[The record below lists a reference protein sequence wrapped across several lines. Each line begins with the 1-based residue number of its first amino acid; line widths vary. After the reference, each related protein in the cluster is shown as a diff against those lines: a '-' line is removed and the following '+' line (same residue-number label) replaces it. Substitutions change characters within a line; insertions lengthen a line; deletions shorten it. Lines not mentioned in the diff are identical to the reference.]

1 MLCCTIAL
9 GMWRCS
15 GNRLQVTDH
24 NAANYRWPRSRIVRP
39 GRYALGCLT
48 TPCQTLPSKYK
59 RAPVMNVRTLTI
71 ARRAG
76 LGFTL
81 ISLLVALLGWF
92 ALVQMSTIRQSE
104 VAVETNWLPSMRVVN
119 DIREIMLR
127 IRTISLRMALDTDP
141 ASIPTYRGQLDVRLG
156 DLNKKLD
163 ILKTFVDTPEESSLT
178 EQFLVTMGQYRSAL
192 DRSFVLAT
200 QGDSA
205 GLNKLL
211 LIDMKQ
217 IVDGSGKQLNDLADF
232 YVTKVDAEGKSA
244 EAQYSKSRDIVIA
257 FVLLA
262 ALCTIG
268 LALWLTRS
276 IVRPLQRAVNAA
288 EQVAQGD
295 LTHTIEVDGDDE
307 VTRLLRA
314 LATMQ
319 VNLRDAMRHIGSSAT
334 QLASAATEL
343 NSVTEDSYRGLHQQ
357 NAEID
362 QAATA
367 INEMTSAVEEVA
379 RNAVSTSDASSQS
392 STSAQAGQTRVI
404 ETVQSIQTLTD
415 NVQSTS
421 ALVQNLANQS
431 QDIGKVLDVIRSIAE
446 QTNLLALNAAIEA
459 ARAGESGRGFA
470 VVADEV
476 RALAHR
482 TQQST
487 LEIDSMVS
495 AMRSGSAQALDSMN
509 ISRDRADST
518 LSLAKG
524 AGESLSEITASINQ
538 ISERNLVIASAAEE
552 QAQVSREV
560 DRNIVNIRDLSM
572 QSTQGANQISA
583 SSHELSRLAAD
594 LNQVVSR
601 FKV

>member
-1 MLCCTIAL
+1 MV
-9 GMWRCS
+9 G
-15 GNRLQVTDH
+15 Q
-24 NAANYRWPRSRIVRP
+24 

-48 TPCQTLPSKYK
+48 TWRQILPSKYK
-59 RAPVMNVRTLTI
+59 RALVMNLRTLTI

-92 ALVQMSTIRQSE
+92 ALAQMSTIRQSE

-156 DLNKKLD
+156 DLDKKLG
-163 ILKTFVDTPEESSLT
+163 ILKTFVDTPEEKTLT
-178 EQFLVTMGQYRSAL
+178 DQFMVTMGQYRSAL
-192 DRSFVLAT
+192 DRSFVLAG
-200 QGDSA
+200 QGDST

-211 LIDMKQ
+211 LVDMKQ

-244 EAQYSKSRDIVIA
+244 EAQYDKSRDIVIV
-257 FVLLA
+257 FVVLA

-276 IVRPLQRAVNAA
+276 IVGPLQRAVTAA
-288 EQVAQGD
+288 EQVANGD
-295 LTHTIEVDGDDE
+295 LTHTIEVDGEDE

-314 LATMQ
+314 LAMMQ
-319 VNLRDAMRHIGSSAT
+319 VNLREAMRHIGSSAT

-343 NSVTEDSYRGLHQQ
+343 NSVTEDSYRGLNQQ

-379 RNAVSTSDASSQS
+379 RNAVSTSDASTQS
-392 STSAQAGQTRVI
+392 STSALAGQTRVI

-415 NVQSTS
+415 NVQATST
-421 ALVQNLANQS
+421 LVQNLANQS

-446 QTNLLALNAAIEA
+446 QTNLLALKA

-487 LEIDSMVS
+487 LEIDSMVN

-509 ISRDRADST
+509 TSRDRADST
-518 LSLAKG
+518 LALAKG
-524 AGESLSEITASINQ
+524 AGESLSEITSSINQ

>member
-1 MLCCTIAL
+1 
-9 GMWRCS
+9 
-15 GNRLQVTDH
+15 
-24 NAANYRWPRSRIVRP
+24 
-39 GRYALGCLT
+39 
-48 TPCQTLPSKYK
+48 
-59 RAPVMNVRTLTI
+59 MNLRKLTI

-92 ALVQMSTIRQSE
+92 ALAQMSTIRQSE

-156 DLNKKLD
+156 DLDKKLSV
-163 ILKTFVDTPEESSLT
+163 LKTFVDTPEEKSLT
-178 EQFLVTMGQYRSAL
+178 DQFMVTMGQYRSAL
-192 DRSFVLAT
+192 DRSFVLAG
-200 QGDSA
+200 QGDSV

-211 LIDMKQ
+211 LVDMKQ
-217 IVDGSGKQLNDLADF
+217 IVDGSGKQLGDLADF

-244 EAQYSKSRDIVIA
+244 EAQYDKSRDIVII
-257 FVLLA
+257 FVVIA

-276 IVRPLQRAVNAA
+276 IVGPLQRAVTAA
-288 EQVAQGD
+288 EQVANGD
-295 LTHTIEVDGDDE
+295 LTHSIEVDGEDE

-314 LATMQ
+314 LAMMQ
-319 VNLRDAMRHIGSSAT
+319 VNLREAMRHIGSSAT

-343 NSVTEDSYRGLHQQ
+343 NSVTEDSYRGLNQQ

-379 RNAVSTSDASSQS
+379 RNAVSTSDASNQS
-392 STSAQAGQTRVI
+392 STSALAGQTRVI

-415 NVQSTS
+415 NVQATST
-421 ALVQNLANQS
+421 LVQNLANQS

-509 ISRDRADST
+509 TSRDRADST
-518 LSLAKG
+518 LALAKG
-524 AGESLSEITASINQ
+524 AGESLSEITSSINQ

-594 LNQVVSR
+594 LSQVVSR

>member
-1 MLCCTIAL
+1 
-9 GMWRCS
+9 
-15 GNRLQVTDH
+15 
-24 NAANYRWPRSRIVRP
+24 
-39 GRYALGCLT
+39 
-48 TPCQTLPSKYK
+48 
-59 RAPVMNVRTLTI
+59 MNLRNLTI

-92 ALVQMSTIRQSE
+92 ALAQMSAIRQSE
-104 VAVETNWLPSMRVVN
+104 LAVESNWMPSMRVVN
-119 DIREIMLR
+119 DIRENMLR
-127 IRTISLRMALDTDP
+127 IRTISLRMALDPDP
-141 ASIPTYRGQLDVRLG
+141 KNIATYRGQLDVRNQ

-163 ILKTFVDTPEESSLT
+163 TLNAFVDTPEEKVLND
-178 EQFLVTMGQYRSAL
+178 QFRITLGDYQKGL
-192 DRSFVLAT
+192 ERSFVLAA
-200 QGDSA
+200 QNDRDA
-205 GLNKLL
+205 LNKLL
-211 LIDMKQ
+211 LVDMKP
-217 IVDGSGKQLNDLADF
+217 IVDGSGKQLSDF
-232 YVTKVDAEGKSA
+232 GEFYAKQVDAEGQAA
-244 EAQYSKSRDIVIA
+244 EAQYSKSKTIVLIFVIIA
-257 FVLLA
+257 GLG
-262 ALCTIG
+262 TIG

-276 IVRPLQRAVNAA
+276 IVRPLHTAVIAA
-288 EQVAQGD
+288 ESVAAGD
-295 LTHTIEVDGDDE
+295 LTQIIHVDGNDE
-307 VTRLLRA
+307 VTRLLAA
-314 LATMQ
+314 LEKMQ
-319 VNLRDAMRHIGSSAT
+319 GNLRSAMRHIGSSAT

-379 RNAVSTSDASSQS
+379 RNAVSTSDASNQS
-392 STSAQAGQTRVI
+392 NVSAQAGQARVVD
-404 ETVQSIQTLTD
+404 TVQSIQTLTD
-415 NVQSTS
+415 NVQATS
-421 ALVQNLANQS
+421 KLVQNLADQS

-487 LEIDSMVS
+487 LEIDKMVT
-495 AMRSGSAQALDSMN
+495 AMRSGSAQALESMQT
-509 ISRDRADST
+509 SSQRAGET

-524 AGESLSEITASINQ
+524 AGESLTDITSSINQ

-552 QAQVSREV
+552 QAQVAREV

-572 QSTQGANQISA
+572 QSTNGANQISA
-583 SSHELSRLAAD
+583 SSHELSRLAVE
-594 LNQVVSR
+594 LNAVVAR

>member
-1 MLCCTIAL
+1 
-9 GMWRCS
+9 
-15 GNRLQVTDH
+15 
-24 NAANYRWPRSRIVRP
+24 
-39 GRYALGCLT
+39 
-48 TPCQTLPSKYK
+48 
-59 RAPVMNVRTLTI
+59 MNVRTLTI

-127 IRTISLRMALDTDP
+127 VRTISLRMALDTDP

-343 NSVTEDSYRGLHQQ
+343 NSVTEDSYRGLNQQ

-392 STSAQAGQTRVI
+392 STSAQAGQTRVN

-509 ISRDRADST
+509 ISRDRADAT

-594 LNQVVSR
+594 LNLVVSR

>member
-1 MLCCTIAL
+1 
-9 GMWRCS
+9 
-15 GNRLQVTDH
+15 
-24 NAANYRWPRSRIVRP
+24 
-39 GRYALGCLT
+39 
-48 TPCQTLPSKYK
+48 
-59 RAPVMNVRTLTI
+59 MNLRKLSI

-92 ALVQMSTIRQSE
+92 ALAQMSTIRQSE

-141 ASIPTYRGQLDVRLG
+141 ASIPTYRGQMDVRLG
-156 DLNKKLD
+156 DLDKKLSV
-163 ILKTFVDTPEESSLT
+163 LKTFVDTPEEKSLT
-178 EQFLVTMGQYRSAL
+178 DQFMVTMGQYRSAL
-192 DRSFVLAT
+192 DRSFVLAG
-200 QGDSA
+200 QSDSV

-211 LIDMKQ
+211 LVDMKQ
-217 IVDGSGKQLNDLADF
+217 IVDGSGKQLGDLADF

-244 EAQYSKSRDIVIA
+244 EAQYDKSRDIVII
-257 FVLLA
+257 FVVIA

-276 IVRPLQRAVNAA
+276 IVGPLQRAVTAA
-288 EQVAQGD
+288 EQVANGD
-295 LTHTIEVDGDDE
+295 LTHIIEVDGEDE

-314 LATMQ
+314 LAMMQ
-319 VNLRDAMRHIGSSAT
+319 VNLREAMRHIGSSAT

-343 NSVTEDSYRGLHQQ
+343 NSVTEDSYRGLNQQ

-379 RNAVSTSDASSQS
+379 RNAVSTSDASNQS
-392 STSAQAGQTRVI
+392 STSALAGQTRVI

-415 NVQSTS
+415 NLQATST
-421 ALVQNLANQS
+421 LVQNLANQS

-509 ISRDRADST
+509 TSRDRADST
-518 LSLAKG
+518 LALAKG
-524 AGESLSEITASINQ
+524 AGESLSEITSSINQ

-594 LNQVVSR
+594 LSQVVSR

>member
-1 MLCCTIAL
+1 
-9 GMWRCS
+9 
-15 GNRLQVTDH
+15 
-24 NAANYRWPRSRIVRP
+24 
-39 GRYALGCLT
+39 
-48 TPCQTLPSKYK
+48 
-59 RAPVMNVRTLTI
+59 MNLRKLTI

-92 ALVQMSTIRQSE
+92 ALAQMSTIRQSE

-156 DLNKKLD
+156 DLDKKLSV
-163 ILKTFVDTPEESSLT
+163 LKTFVDTPEEKSLT
-178 EQFLVTMGQYRSAL
+178 DQFMVTMGQYRSAL
-192 DRSFVLAT
+192 DRSFVLAG
-200 QGDSA
+200 QSDSV

-211 LIDMKQ
+211 LVDMKQ
-217 IVDGSGKQLNDLADF
+217 IVDGSGKQLGDLADF

-244 EAQYSKSRDIVIA
+244 EAQYDKSRDIVII
-257 FVLLA
+257 FVVIA

-276 IVRPLQRAVNAA
+276 IVGPLQRAVTAA
-288 EQVAQGD
+288 EQVANGD
-295 LTHTIEVDGDDE
+295 LTHTIEVDGEDE

-314 LATMQ
+314 LAMMQ
-319 VNLRDAMRHIGSSAT
+319 VNLREAMRHIGSSAT

-343 NSVTEDSYRGLHQQ
+343 NSVTEDSYRGLNQQ

-379 RNAVSTSDASSQS
+379 RNAVSTSDASNQS
-392 STSAQAGQTRVI
+392 STSALAGQTRVI

-415 NVQSTS
+415 NVQTTST
-421 ALVQNLANQS
+421 LVQNLANQS

-509 ISRDRADST
+509 TSRDRADST
-518 LSLAKG
+518 LALAKG
-524 AGESLSEITASINQ
+524 AGESLSEITSSINQ

-594 LNQVVSR
+594 LSQVVSR

>member
-1 MLCCTIAL
+1 
-9 GMWRCS
+9 
-15 GNRLQVTDH
+15 
-24 NAANYRWPRSRIVRP
+24 
-39 GRYALGCLT
+39 
-48 TPCQTLPSKYK
+48 
-59 RAPVMNVRTLTI
+59 MNLRKLTI
-71 ARRAG
+71 AHRAG

-92 ALVQMSTIRQSE
+92 ALAQMSTIRQSE
-104 VAVETNWLPSMRVVN
+104 VAVETNWLPSMRVVG

-141 ASIPTYRGQLDVRLG
+141 ASIPTYRGQMDVRLG
-156 DLNKKLD
+156 DLGKKLD
-163 ILKTFVDTPEESSLT
+163 VLKTFVDTPEEKTLT
-178 EQFLVTMGQYRSAL
+178 DQFMVTMGQYRSAL
-192 DRSFVLAT
+192 DRSFVLAG

-211 LIDMKQ
+211 LVDMKQ

-244 EAQYSKSRDIVIA
+244 EAQYTKSRDIVIA
-257 FVLLA
+257 FVVLA

-276 IVRPLQRAVNAA
+276 IVRPLQRAVTAA
-288 EQVAQGD
+288 EQVANGD
-295 LTHTIEVDGDDE
+295 LTHTIEVDGEDE

-314 LATMQ
+314 LAMMQ
-319 VNLRDAMRHIGSSAT
+319 VNLREAMRHIGSSAT

-343 NSVTEDSYRGLHQQ
+343 NSVTEDSYRGLNQQ

-392 STSAQAGQTRVI
+392 STSARAGQARVI

-415 NVQSTS
+415 NVQATST
-421 ALVQNLANQS
+421 LVQNLANQS

-487 LEIDSMVS
+487 LEIDSMVG

-509 ISRDRADST
+509 TSRDRADST
-518 LSLAKG
+518 LALAKG
-524 AGESLSEITASINQ
+524 AGESLSEITSSINQ

>member
-1 MLCCTIAL
+1 MV
-9 GMWRCS
+9 G
-15 GNRLQVTDH
+15 Q
-24 NAANYRWPRSRIVRP
+24 
-39 GRYALGCLT
+39 GRYAVGCLT
-48 TPCQTLPSKYK
+48 TSRQALPSKYK
-59 RAPVMNVRTLTI
+59 RALVMNLRKLTI

-92 ALVQMSTIRQSE
+92 ALAQMSTIRQSE

-156 DLNKKLD
+156 DLDKKLAT
-163 ILKTFVDTPEESSLT
+163 LKTFVDTPEEQSLT
-178 EQFLVTMGQYRSAL
+178 DQFMVTMGQYRSAL
-192 DRSFVLAT
+192 DRSFVLAG
-200 QGDSA
+200 QGDGT

-211 LIDMKQ
+211 LVDMKQ
-217 IVDGSGKQLNDLADF
+217 IVDGSGKQLGDLADF

-244 EAQYSKSRDIVIA
+244 EAQYDKSRDIVIV
-257 FVLLA
+257 FVVLA

-276 IVRPLQRAVNAA
+276 IVGPLQRAVTAA
-288 EQVAQGD
+288 EQVANGD
-295 LTHTIEVDGDDE
+295 LTPTIEVDGEDE

-314 LATMQ
+314 LAMMQ
-319 VNLRDAMRHIGSSAT
+319 VNLREAMRHIGSSAT

-343 NSVTEDSYRGLHQQ
+343 NSVTEDSYRGLNQQ

-379 RNAVSTSDASSQS
+379 RNAVSTSDASTQS
-392 STSAQAGQTRVI
+392 SNSALAGQTRVI

-415 NVQSTS
+415 NVQATST
-421 ALVQNLANQS
+421 LVQNLANQS

-487 LEIDSMVS
+487 LEIDSMVN

-509 ISRDRADST
+509 TSRDRADST
-518 LSLAKG
+518 LALAKG
-524 AGESLSEITASINQ
+524 AGESLSEITSSINQ

>member
-1 MLCCTIAL
+1 
-9 GMWRCS
+9 
-15 GNRLQVTDH
+15 
-24 NAANYRWPRSRIVRP
+24 
-39 GRYALGCLT
+39 
-48 TPCQTLPSKYK
+48 
-59 RAPVMNVRTLTI
+59 MNLRKLTI

-92 ALVQMSTIRQSE
+92 ALAQMSTIRQSE

-156 DLNKKLD
+156 DLDKKLA
-163 ILKTFVDTPEESSLT
+163 ILKTFVDTPEEKSLT
-178 EQFLVTMGQYRSAL
+178 DQFMVTMGQYRSAL
-192 DRSFVLAT
+192 DRSFVLAG
-200 QGDSA
+200 QGDSV

-211 LIDMKQ
+211 LVDMKQ
-217 IVDGSGKQLNDLADF
+217 IVDGSGKQLGDLADF
-232 YVTKVDAEGKSA
+232 YVTRVDAEGKSA
-244 EAQYSKSRDIVIA
+244 EAQYGKSRDIVII
-257 FVLLA
+257 FVVIA

-276 IVRPLQRAVNAA
+276 IVGPLQRAVTAA
-288 EQVAQGD
+288 EQVANGD
-295 LTHTIEVDGDDE
+295 LTHTIEVDGEDE

-319 VNLRDAMRHIGSSAT
+319 INLREAMRHIGSSAT

-343 NSVTEDSYRGLHQQ
+343 NSVTEDSYRGLNQQ

-392 STSAQAGQTRVI
+392 STSALAGQTRVI

-415 NVQSTS
+415 NVQATST
-421 ALVQNLANQS
+421 LVQNLANQS

-509 ISRDRADST
+509 TSRDRADST
-518 LSLAKG
+518 LALAKG
-524 AGESLSEITASINQ
+524 AGESLSEITSSINQ

-583 SSHELSRLAAD
+583 SNHELSRLAAD